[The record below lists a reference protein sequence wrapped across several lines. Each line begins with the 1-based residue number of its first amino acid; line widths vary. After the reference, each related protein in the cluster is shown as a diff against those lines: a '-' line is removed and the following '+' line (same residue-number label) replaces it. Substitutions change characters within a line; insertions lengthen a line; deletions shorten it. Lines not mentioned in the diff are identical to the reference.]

1 MNAEF
6 SAQNS
11 KNDFVDDWI
20 ETSSRADL
28 NSKHV
33 QQNWEEMNENSRHF
47 FRIKRRAVDRVT
59 VLLLT
64 TTNDKTV

>member
-11 KNDFVDDWI
+11 KNDFVDDWS

-47 FRIKRRAVDRVT
+47 SE
-59 VLLLT
+59 
-64 TTNDKTV
+64 